1 MRYPILLLGGLL
13 STLAFAIQAND
24 HKHDHDHDHSHSEES
39 AASLSAHEHGV
50 ASLNLVLDGQ
60 HVIIELQSPAANIV
74 GFEHLPTSE
83 TDLATAKQARLRLEQ
98 AQNLFVF
105 TKAAACTLEES
116 EADSPLFAGAG
127 TEPTAEHDEHHEDHG
142 GEHHDDHGVREV
154 AHADITAQ
162 FHFACANPEA
172 LQEID
177 VKLFDAF
184 PNTEKLLL
192 QAITPKGQQGGELTP
207 AQSVIRL

>member
-13 STLAFAIQAND
+13 STLAFTIQASD
-24 HKHDHDHDHSHSEES
+24 HNHDHDHNHVHSEES
-39 AASLSAHEHGV
+39 AASVAAHEHGV

-60 HVIIELQSPAANIV
+60 NVILELQSPAANIV

-83 TDLATAKQARLRLEQ
+83 TDLAITKQARHRLEQ

-105 TKAAACTLEES
+105 SEAAACILEES
-116 EADSPLFAGAG
+116 EAKSPLFAVAG
-127 TEPTAEHDEHHEDHG
+127 VE
-142 GEHHDDHGVREV
+142 HDDHGARGI
-154 AHADITAQ
+154 AHADINAR
-162 FHFACANPEA
+162 FHFACANPDA
-172 LQEID
+172 LQKIE

-207 AQSVIRL
+207 AQSVIHL

>member
-13 STLAFAIQAND
+13 STLAFTIQASN
-24 HKHDHDHDHSHSEES
+24 HNHDHDHVHKEES
-39 AASLSAHEHGV
+39 AASVAAHEHGV

-60 HVIIELQSPAANIV
+60 NVILELQSPAANIV

-83 TDLATAKQARLRLEQ
+83 TDLATTMQARHRLEQ

-105 TKAAACTLEES
+105 SAAAACTLEES
-116 EADSPLFAGAG
+116 EAESPLFAGS
-127 TEPTAEHDEHHEDHG
+127 
-142 GEHHDDHGVREV
+142 GEEHDDHGASEI
-154 AHADITAQ
+154 AHADIDARFQ
-162 FHFACANPEA
+162 FACANPDA
-172 LQEID
+172 LQEIE

-207 AQSVIRL
+207 SQSVIHL